1 MEPSAKENIKTIR
14 DLTDAKLAICSWIQV
29 VSATPFNLKKQL
41 LRLYIHNS
49 SSYCFTAIASI
60 FTCKLRNN

>member
-49 SSYCFTAIASI
+49 SSYCFTA
-60 FTCKLRNN
+60 